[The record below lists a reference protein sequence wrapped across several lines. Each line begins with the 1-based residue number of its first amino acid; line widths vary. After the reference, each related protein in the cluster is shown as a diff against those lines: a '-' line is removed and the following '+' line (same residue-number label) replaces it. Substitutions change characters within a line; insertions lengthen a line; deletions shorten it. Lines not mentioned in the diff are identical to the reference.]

1 MTEPNEPTAEPTAE
15 TDDTQAPSKD
25 AAAEEIAATV
35 EAIIFSSDSPLS
47 ASRIGTIAELPA
59 GSVKKAI
66 AQLNQRYEEI
76 GAVFRIEEIAG
87 GYQMMSQ
94 PQYHDVLTRLV
105 TSKKDTRLTQAALE
119 ALAIVAYRQPILRA
133 DVEAI
138 RGVASGEVLR
148 GLMER
153 QLIKIVGRAEVIGRP
168 MLYGTTKQFL
178 EIFGLASLDDL
189 PRMEELRALDAPQS
203 ELSAEQAADDETA
216 DDEEQALAS
225 TADDEPDEFE
235 EIAEPAEED
244 LDDEEDFDDEDEEFD
259 DEEDFDDDEDEDD
272 D

>member
-1 MTEPNEPTAEPTAE
+1 MTDPNEPTSDAPAQADDAQPQPQDEA
-15 TDDTQAPSKD
+15 TDT
-25 AAAEEIAATV
+25 AAEEIAATV
-35 EAIIFSSDSPLS
+35 EAVIFSSDSPLS
-47 ASRIGTIAELPA
+47 AGRIGAIAELPA

-66 AQLNQRYEEI
+66 ARLNERYEAI

-94 PQYHDVLTRLV
+94 PQYHDVLARLV
-105 TSKKDTRLTQAALE
+105 TSKKDTRLTQASLE
-119 ALAIVAYRQPILRA
+119 TLAIVAYRQPILRA
-133 DVEAI
+133 DIEAI

-189 PRMEELRALDAPQS
+189 PRMEELRALDAPQT
-203 ELSAEQAADDETA
+203 EAVA
-216 DDEEQALAS
+216 DDEEDEIVLAAE
-225 TADDEPDEFE
+225 ADDADELQ
-235 EIAEPAEED
+235 ADDAPSDED
-244 LDDEEDFDDEDEEFD
+244 LDGEDEFGDEDEFD
-259 DEEDFDDDEDEDD
+259 EDDFEDEDEDEDD
-272 D
+272 